1 MVCMLKQRMVKAQF
15 RPALSMGDHAN
26 AIQMYK
32 ANPNGPVHAIGFGSW
47 LRHAA
52 HSVGHFITHNP
63 ITQGI
68 IKDGASALGGLV
80 GGPAGAAMGRSL
92 AGSLLPSGGGGA
104 SAANALKQA
113 DPANSGKAPAPTP
126 APAAAAP
133 APASAFAGLGVR
145 KRRAAPKKKAAPK
158 KAKKKH
164 ARPF

>member
-1 MVCMLKQRMVKAQF
+1 MRKEAMVKAQF
-15 RPALSMGDHAN
+15 RPALSVGDHAN

-52 HSVGHFITHNP
+52 HSVGHFLTHNSV
-63 ITQGI
+63 TQGL

-92 AGSLLPSGGGGA
+92 AGSLLPSGGGTA
-104 SAANALKQA
+104 SAPQALKQA
-113 DPANSGKAPAPTP
+113 DPVNSGKAPAPAP

-133 APASAFAGLGVR
+133 AASAFAGLGVR

-158 KAKKKH
+158 KRAPAKKKH